1 MKMNRMSHV
10 AVAGVL
16 GIGLALT
23 GCSGTSGDDSQESQA
38 PADSQAADQTE
49 SSGEGSA
56 AGDQESAAGSE
67 KSGSQL
73 SKDADLSKK
82 SPATSAQDAVKTAQD
97 KVEADDGV
105 LHAVELDYDEDDGKW
120 EYDVKIMDGTTD
132 HKVVVDADTGKVV
145 RDESEDSDDA
155 EKSIDLK
162 TPMAYDEAYDLAK
175 DKGEGRLSG
184 WKLEYDDGQREYQ
197 FDFDDNGSETEVTV
211 DVESKKVMVD

>member
-1 MKMNRMSHV
+1 MSHV

-97 KVEADDGV
+97 KVKAEDGV

-120 EYDVKIMDGTTD
+120 EYDVKIMDGATD

-145 RDESEDSDDA
+145 RDESEDSDDT

-162 TPMAYDEAYDLAK
+162 TPMAYDEAYNLAK
-175 DKGEGRLSG
+175 DKGQGRLSG

-211 DVESKKVMVD
+211 DVDSKKAMVD

>member
-1 MKMNRMSHV
+1 MSHV

-49 SSGEGSA
+49 STGEGSA
-56 AGDQESAAGSE
+56 AGDQESASGSE

-105 LHAVELDYDEDDGKW
+105 LHAVELDFDEDDGKW

>member
-1 MKMNRMSHV
+1 MSHV

>member
-1 MKMNRMSHV
+1 MKTNRMSHV

-56 AGDQESAAGSE
+56 AGDQEPAAGSE

-97 KVEADDGV
+97 KVKAEDGV

-120 EYDVKIMDGTTD
+120 EYDVKIMDGATD

-145 RDESEDSDDA
+145 RDESEDSDDT

-162 TPMAYDEAYDLAK
+162 TPMAYDEAYNLAK
-175 DKGEGRLSG
+175 DKGQGRLSG

-197 FDFDDNGSETEVTV
+197 FDFDDNGSETEVAV
-211 DVESKKVMVD
+211 NVESKKVMVD